1 MFYKRIVACQAYKR
15 LQYLSPHSGP
25 LRQCHG
31 TEALNTQTEL
41 PDDNRDLEPPDPM
54 PNSEV
59 KQIIAN
65 GSVALRHVRVGHR
78 QASNNKPLA
87 EHCKGFFMPN
97 VKWPLFNS

>member
-1 MFYKRIVACQAYKR
+1 MLDWHTDTTVSIDLFGSLAA
-15 LQYLSPHSGP
+15 LQQEISPRHP
-25 LRQCHG
+25 
-31 TEALNTQTEL
+31 NEL

-78 QASNNKPLA
+78 QASNTNPYP
-87 EHCKGFFMPN
+87 HMQVRVFFTRN
-97 VKWPLFNS
+97 FVNR